1 MNAAGE
7 RRAYLCAEAEL
18 GSARGIELDDI
29 SLLLVRRGD
38 AIFAYENR
46 CPHRGTSLDWLPGR
60 FMSADGELLQCAT
73 HGALFRVEDGL
84 CVSGPC
90 VREHLTALRVERVD
104 GKVWLVR

>member
-1 MNAAGE
+1 MNAAGA
-7 RRAYLCAEAEL
+7 RRAYLCAESEL
-18 GSARGIELDDI
+18 AGALGIELDDI

-38 AIFAYENR
+38 AIYAYENR

-90 VREHLTALRVERVD
+90 VQQHLTALRIERVD
-104 GKVWLVR
+104 GEVWLVR